1 MKRAKRGLAVLL
13 AVLLMFPAQS
23 MAAESAAAVPAE
35 TTAVSEQQEEKLTEE
50 GGTEESPAVEEGES
64 GNGSDEESQKEDA
77 GQESGTSEETSG
89 SAEPESSENVTEGLT
104 EEQGTTV
111 PEEGSTETSG
121 IETTEENG
129 TEASEETES
138 TEAEEATGETTEEV
152 TEETTEETTE
162 TMTEETETEVKTV
175 PDEEI
180 LVNTGKHAYSIVGR
194 EDFQKYE
201 LGDDCFEEDGS
212 YTIKIPEK
220 DPFFPYEVQF
230 SYGDEVTEEWF
241 MTPDDSVE
249 INGHEFFVSAEFSG
263 EVITQMNL
271 NVAGESVVVYPEEKE
286 FTDENDT
293 TPLSLLPLEERR
305 MKVDLTGF
313 SPLELTMVS
322 MKSVFAGERELA
334 ETDKIIW
341 SYGKQDEYEINSS
354 GDCIDLA
361 YNSVSSDTS
370 TWQMIVG
377 EADQLASANVRYIVE
392 TKITRSNDWLNA
404 VIYAQDDAGNRTKVQ
419 SGRQQYS
426 DSWNS
431 IDKNRVFS
439 IDVSENGV
447 KNASEYLQLNLNN
460 TKFDNSNIS
469 EVKVFK
475 GKFAS
480 VEETNGQE
488 DITEQIFT
496 ADMSGKNAGYFMEEY
511 GENWITLLGFD
522 SSGKNIGCLPLEI
535 DMWVSAD
542 GITGGIYAKVGDDTE
557 YIAYSGRESVQNGYI
572 NLTFK
577 LYKGYPANQEYYLNL
592 FYNVMGENQLDKIE
606 AVYEGDF
613 NSIAEA
619 QNAGAKEVKNS
630 LCVSVYSNGGYL
642 SNLSEGQYFTFFISE
657 EDMSQKVYKCF
668 VKVEEGDK
676 EKQDEVNS
684 GTSAWF
690 YGLRDKE
697 GNYIKCY
704 PIDEMEDSYAEYNYL
719 TILVDKDTDLTAL
732 APVFSIGNGE
742 RLYVSGS
749 NTPEISGKSIH
760 DFSDGPVQY
769 TASAENGEN
778 AKNYWLQVVKA
789 EEGDAKLYINS
800 LSDADAKTE
809 IKDGI
814 VYSDREIMLDG
825 YHDDIHDILIA
836 NMGAKPAGKLSV
848 ELSSDTVELDK
859 YWTLSGKHDLSGFST
874 LDKEGDYGELPNLA
888 KIRLKAK
895 KGSTSGND
903 VTENTEISGTLT
915 IKSEDKTLMILN
927 LTGVIG
933 DPRIVTS
940 SIPQA
945 VKYVPYG
952 TMIQNNNKYSWVQP
966 YYEMIGGKLPKG
978 MEVRA
983 NGEIYGVPQEAGE
996 FTFTVRMDNR
1006 YYELSSSSQTFKLTV
1021 LENTDVN
1028 VDAATDQGYELT
1040 QRIQDIQLDATESQ
1054 TVVSQGVY
1062 DEFVDVYL
1070 DGKKLTEGEDYTS
1083 ESGSTRITIRSQ
1095 TLKASNVAGTHTIG
1109 IEFRTEGTDILKR
1122 AAQNYKVAGSSENP
1136 GGGNNDSGNDG
1147 NSGNHDSDDDGGS
1160 DAQQGINGGTAV
1172 PAQGAGLGGQAVET
1186 VVPDVEG
1193 GNNGIVTYYTVQ
1205 RGDTLW
1211 KIAEKFYGTGMY
1223 WRQIYEDNKNVISNP
1238 NRIYAGQELVIRVT
1252 TYISKGMDE
1261 SGEAIYYIVEK
1272 GDTLSEIAKKIYGK
1286 RRYWRKIYK
1295 ANKIISDPNHIYVG
1309 QRILIPEL

>member
-13 AVLLMFPAQS
+13 AVLLMFPTQS
-23 MAAESAAAVPAE
+23 MAAESAAGVPTE
-35 TTAVSEQQEEKLTEE
+35 TAAVSERQ
-50 GGTEESPAVEEGES
+50 EESPAVEEGES
-64 GNGSDEESQKEDA
+64 GNGLDEESQKDDA
-77 GQESGTSEETSG
+77 AEESGTPEETTG
-89 SAEPESSENVTEGLT
+89 SAETESSNNST
-104 EEQGTTV
+104 EEQETTV
-111 PEEGSTETSG
+111 PEESSTEASG
-121 IETTEENG
+121 IETTEENS
-129 TEASEETES
+129 TDAAEEETES
-138 TEAEEATGETTEEV
+138 TEIEGTAEETTEEV
-152 TEETTEETTE
+152 TEETIE
-162 TMTEETETEVKTV
+162 TMTEETETEEKAV

-180 LVNTGKHAYSIVGR
+180 LVNTGKHTYSIVGR

-230 SYGDEVTEEWF
+230 SYEDEVTQEWF

-249 INGHEFFVSAEFSG
+249 INGHEFFVSATFSG
-263 EVITQMNL
+263 EVITQMSL
-271 NVAGESVVVYPEEKE
+271 NVAGECVVVYPEEKE
-286 FTDENDT
+286 FIEENGIM
-293 TPLSLLPLEERR
+293 PLSLLPLEERKL
-305 MKVDLTGF
+305 KVDLTGF
-313 SPLELTMVS
+313 SPIELTMVS
-322 MKSVFAGERELA
+322 MESVFAGEGELA

-341 SYGKQDEYEINSS
+341 SYGDDDNYQINSS
-354 GDCIDLA
+354 GDCLDLS
-361 YNSVSSDTS
+361 YNTS
-370 TWQMIVG
+370 RTGMNTWQMIVG
-377 EADQLASANVRYIVE
+377 EADQLAGTNIRYTVE
-392 TKITRSNDWLNA
+392 TKITRSENWLKA
-404 VIYAQDDAGNRTKVQ
+404 VIYSQDINGNREEVPT
-419 SGRQQYS
+419 GRQQFT
-426 DSWNS
+426 DSWGSDNKDRMFS
-431 IDKNRVFS
+431 VYTSTDVF
-439 IDVSENGV
+439 
-447 KNASEYLQLNLNN
+447 EYLKLNIDN
-460 TKFDNSNIS
+460 TRFVNTNIS
-469 EVKVFK
+469 KIRVVK
-475 GKFAS
+475 GRYISAES
-480 VEETNGQE
+480 ANGQE
-488 DITEQIFT
+488 DITEAILN
-496 ADMSGKNAGYFMEEY
+496 ADMSEKDAGYFV
-511 GENWITLLGFD
+511 GDDANWITLIGMD
-522 SSGKNIGCLPLEI
+522 VKENIIGCLPIEI
-535 DMWVSAD
+535 KVWRATD
-542 GITGGIYAKVGDDTE
+542 GIVGGIFTTVGSNMNDIT
-557 YIAYSGRESVQNGYI
+557 YRAYEKTQNGYLY
-572 NLTFK
+572 LTFL

-592 FYNVMGENQLDKIE
+592 YYLVMGEYQSDKVV

-613 NSIAEA
+613 NSITEA
-619 QNAGAKEVKNS
+619 QNSGATDIKDS
-630 LCVSVYSNGGYL
+630 LCKSAYDGGGYL
-642 SNLSEGQYFTFFISE
+642 TNLKGERIFTFFITG
-657 EDMSQKVYKCF
+657 EDSLPLTYKCC
-668 VKVEEGDK
+668 VKAEEGDK
-676 EKQDEVNS
+676 EKQDGVNS

-697 GNYIKCY
+697 GNYIKSY
-704 PIDEMEDSYAEYNYL
+704 PVDEVEDSYAEYNYL

-732 APVFSIGNGE
+732 APEFSIGSGE

-760 DFSDGPVQY
+760 DFSNGPVQY

-800 LSDADAKTE
+800 LADSEAKTE
-809 IKDGI
+809 IKDGVI
-814 VYSDREIMLDG
+814 YSNREIMLDG

-836 NMGAKPAGKLSV
+836 NMGTNPAGKLSV

-874 LDKEGDYGELPNLA
+874 LDKEGTYGELPNLA

-895 KGSTSGND
+895 IGTSGND
-903 VTENTEISGTLT
+903 ATEISGTLT
-915 IKSEDKTLMILN
+915 IKSGDKALMILN
-927 LTGVIG
+927 LTGIIG
-933 DPRIVTS
+933 DPQIVTS

-945 VKYVPYG
+945 IKYVPYG

-966 YYEMIGGKLPKG
+966 YYEMIGGRLPKG
-978 MEVRA
+978 MEVRP
-983 NGEIYGVPQEAGE
+983 NGEIYGVPQESGE

-1028 VDAATDQGYELT
+1028 VDAATDQGYDLT
-1040 QRIQDIQLDATESQ
+1040 QRIQDISLDATESQ

-1122 AAQNYKVAGSSENP
+1122 AAQNYKVEGSLENP
-1136 GGGNNDSGNDG
+1136 DGGNNSSGNDG
-1147 NSGNHDSDDDGGS
+1147 NSGNHDNDVS
-1160 DAQQGINGGTAV
+1160 ALPGINDGTV
-1172 PAQGAGLGGQAVET
+1172 TPAQGAGTGQVGGMTAEQTGET
-1186 VVPDVEG
+1186 VASDVEG
-1193 GNNGIVTYYTVQ
+1193 GDNGIVTYYTVQ

-1223 WRQIYEDNKNVISNP
+1223 WSQIYEDNKNVISNP

-1261 SGEAIYYIVEK
+1261 SGKSTYYIVKK
-1272 GDTLSEIAKKIYGK
+1272 GDTLSEIAKKIYGH
-1286 RRYWRKIYK
+1286 RRYWRKIHK
-1295 ANKIISDPNHIYVG
+1295 ANEMIFDPNRIYVG